1 MQTCLHL
8 LFLSLFFPAAA
19 SAQLLTPTSVNS
31 GSGVGAAG
39 GQFINWT
46 LGEPAV
52 QTINATGIIVTQGFL
67 QNGPGVPTSTSF
79 IPALLPNE
87 VLLLPN
93 PTPGNL
99 GYRLNLRER
108 GRVQLRLFDVN
119 GKLLMNAQFQH
130 NGGVQNGSLDL
141 TVLPSGS
148 YLLHIQLFNHTQVP
162 QKQGIYQIQKIK

>member
-1 MQTCLHL
+1 MRTCLHL
-8 LFLSLFFPAAA
+8 LFLILFFPAIAN
-19 SAQLLTPTSVNS
+19 AQLLAPTSVNS

-39 GQFINWT
+39 GQFIDWT
-46 LGEPAV
+46 LGEPAI
-52 QTINATGIIVTQGFL
+52 QTITATGMIVTQGFL

-79 IPALLPNE
+79 IPALQPNE

-99 GYRLNLRER
+99 GYKLTLRER

-130 NGGVQNGSLDL
+130 NGGVQNGNLDL

-148 YLLHIQLFNHTQVP
+148 YLLHIQLLTHTQVP
-162 QKQGIYQIQKIK
+162 QKQGIYQVQKIK